1 MQNDNEIFEEIK
13 RSTNLNPRTEF
24 VNDTRHLLV
33 KKANHIR
40 KVSKIK
46 KLSYY
51 WSVVIA
57 TVAITAWISLFG
69 GNQYILK
76 SFHNVMSAIPKNNE
90 ESITASNKNPSVF
103 IYHTH
108 TTESFTPLL
117 ENKNLDE
124 AYDENKNITMVGAE
138 LTSELKKKNINVL
151 HSTTDFHKILRNRD
165 LDYSKI
171 FDISGKEVQT
181 VLDKNKNL
189 KLIIDIHRD
198 SQLKDAT
205 TIRIDG
211 KDVASVSFVVSENS
225 PNFKENRKIA
235 NLFHQKLE
243 KKYPG
248 LSRGVLLKEKS
259 RTNNPYKQNFYNQD
273 LFANSLLLQIGG
285 VENTID
291 EENRSVELLAEII
304 DELLIEID

>member
-13 RSTNLNPRTEF
+13 HSFDLNPRREF
-24 VNDTRHLLV
+24 VNDTRLLLI
-33 KKANHIR
+33 KKANRIS

-57 TVAITAWISLFG
+57 TVAITAWAFLLG
-69 GNQYILK
+69 GNQHIVK
-76 SFHNVMSAIPKNNE
+76 SYHTVMSAIPKNNE
-90 ESITASNKNPSVF
+90 ESMTASNKNPSVF

-108 TTESFTPLL
+108 NTESFTPLL

-124 AYDENKNITMVGAE
+124 AYDKNKNITVVGAE
-138 LTSELKKKNINVL
+138 LTSALKKKNINVL
-151 HSTTDFHKILRNRD
+151 HSTTDFEQKLRNRN

-171 FDISGKEVQT
+171 YDISGKEVQT
-181 VLDKNKNL
+181 VLEKNKNL

-198 SQLKDAT
+198 TQLKDAT

-248 LSRGVLLKEKS
+248 LSRGVLLKKS
-259 RTNNPYKQNFYNQD
+259 QTKNPYKQNFYNHD

-285 VENTID
+285 VENTMN

-304 DELLIEID
+304 DEILIEID

>member
-57 TVAITAWISLFG
+57 TVALTSWTFLFG
-69 GNQYILK
+69 GNQHIIK
-76 SFHNVMSAIPKNNE
+76 SYHTVMSAIPKNNE
-90 ESITASNKNPSVF
+90 ESMTASSKNSSVF

-117 ENKNLDE
+117 KDKNPDKALDNK
-124 AYDENKNITMVGAE
+124 KNITMVGAE

-151 HSTTDFHKILRNRD
+151 HSTTDFDKIVRDRD
-165 LDYSKI
+165 LDYSNI
-171 FDISGKEVQT
+171 YDISGKEVQT

-198 SQLKDAT
+198 TQLKDAT
-205 TIRIDG
+205 TVRIDG

-248 LSRGVLLKEKS
+248 LSRGVLLKVS
-259 RTNNPYKQNFYNQD
+259 QTRNPYKQKFYNQE

-285 VENTID
+285 VENTIE

-304 DELLIEID
+304 DEILVELD

>member
-57 TVAITAWISLFG
+57 TVALTAWTFLFG
-69 GNQYILK
+69 GNQHIVK
-76 SFHNVMSAIPKNNE
+76 SYHTVMSAIPKNNE
-90 ESITASNKNPSVF
+90 ESMTASNKNPSVF

-117 ENKNLDE
+117 ENKNIDE

-151 HSTTDFHKILRNRD
+151 HSTTDFDKIIRNRD

-171 FDISGKEVQT
+171 YDISGKEVQT

-198 SQLKDAT
+198 TQLKDAT

-248 LSRGVLLKEKS
+248 LSRGVLLKVSQTK
-259 RTNNPYKQNFYNQD
+259 NPYKQKFYNQD

-304 DELLIEID
+304 DEILVELD

>member
-51 WSVVIA
+51 WSVFIA
-57 TVAITAWISLFG
+57 TVALTAWTFLFG
-69 GNQYILK
+69 GNQHILK
-76 SFHNVMSAIPKNNE
+76 SYHTVMSAIPKNNE
-90 ESITASNKNPSVF
+90 ESMTASTKNPSVF

-117 ENKNLDE
+117 NNKNPDKALDKK
-124 AYDENKNITMVGAE
+124 KNITMVGAE

-151 HSTTDFHKILRNRD
+151 HSATDFDKIVRDRD

-171 FDISGKEVQT
+171 YDMSGKEVQT

-198 SQLKDAT
+198 TQLKDAT
-205 TIRIDG
+205 TVRIDG

-225 PNFKENRKIA
+225 PYFKENRKIA

-248 LSRGVLLKEKS
+248 LSRGILLKTSQTK
-259 RTNNPYKQNFYNQD
+259 NPYKQNFYNHD

-285 VENTID
+285 VENTIE

>member
-1 MQNDNEIFEEIK
+1 MQNDNEIFEGIK
-13 RSTNLNPRTEF
+13 HSPNLNPRSEF
-24 VNDTRHLLV
+24 VDDTRQLLI
-33 KKANHIR
+33 KKANRIS

-51 WSVVIA
+51 WSVAIA
-57 TVAITAWISLFG
+57 TVAMIAWTSLFG
-69 GNQYILK
+69 GNQYIVK
-76 SFHNVMSAIPKNNE
+76 SYHNVMSAFPENNV

-108 TTESFTPLL
+108 TTESFKPEL
-117 ENKNLDE
+117 ENKNIDE

-151 HSTTDFHKILRNRD
+151 HSTTDFDKIVRNRD
-165 LDYSKI
+165 LDYSNI
-171 FDISGKEVQT
+171 YDISGEEVQT

-198 SQLKDAT
+198 TQLKEAT

-235 NLFHQKLE
+235 KLFHQKLE

-248 LSRGVLLKEKS
+248 LSRGVLLKTS
-259 RTNNPYKQNFYNQD
+259 QTRNPYKQKFYNQD
-273 LFANSLLLQIGG
+273 LFGNSLLLQIGG
-285 VENTID
+285 VENTIE
-291 EENRSVELLAEII
+291 EENRSVELIAEVI
-304 DELLIEID
+304 DELLVELDE

>member
-57 TVAITAWISLFG
+57 TVALTAWTFLFG
-69 GNQYILK
+69 GNQYIVN
-76 SFHNVMSAIPKNNE
+76 SYHTVMSAIPKNNE
-90 ESITASNKNPSVF
+90 ESMTASNKNPSVF

-117 ENKNLDE
+117 NNKNPDKALD
-124 AYDENKNITMVGAE
+124 NKKNITMVGAE

-151 HSTTDFHKILRNRD
+151 HSTTDFDKIVRDRD
-165 LDYSKI
+165 LDYSNI
-171 FDISGKEVQT
+171 YDISGKEVQT

-198 SQLKDAT
+198 TQLKDAT
-205 TIRIDG
+205 TVRIDG

-248 LSRGVLLKEKS
+248 LSRGVLLKVS
-259 RTNNPYKQNFYNQD
+259 QTRNAYKQKFYNQD

-285 VENTID
+285 VENTIE

-304 DELLIEID
+304 DEILVELD

>member
-57 TVAITAWISLFG
+57 TVALTAWTFLFG
-69 GNQYILK
+69 GNQHIVK
-76 SFHNVMSAIPKNNE
+76 SYHTVMSAIPKIDE
-90 ESITASNKNPSVF
+90 ESMIASEENPSVF

-117 ENKNLDE
+117 KNKNPDK
-124 AYDENKNITMVGAE
+124 AYDKKKNITMVGAE
-138 LTSELKKKNINVL
+138 LTNKLKKKNINVL
-151 HSTTDFHKILRNRD
+151 HSTTDFEQKLRNRN

-171 FDISGKEVQT
+171 YDISGKEVQT

-198 SQLKDAT
+198 TQLKDAT

-248 LSRGVLLKEKS
+248 LSRGVLLNKS
-259 RTNNPYKQNFYNQD
+259 QTNNPYKQNFYNHD

-285 VENTID
+285 VENTIE
-291 EENRSVELLAEII
+291 EENRSVELLAEVI
-304 DELLIEID
+304 DEILIEIE

>member
-13 RSTNLNPRTEF
+13 HSFDLNPRREF
-24 VNDTRHLLV
+24 VNDTRLLLI
-33 KKANHIR
+33 KKANRIS
-40 KVSKIK
+40 KVRKIK

-57 TVAITAWISLFG
+57 TVALTAWTFLFG
-69 GNQYILK
+69 GNQHIVK
-76 SFHNVMSAIPKNNE
+76 SYHTVMSAIPKNNE
-90 ESITASNKNPSVF
+90 ESMTASSKNPSVF

-117 ENKNLDE
+117 NDKNPDKALDNK
-124 AYDENKNITMVGAE
+124 KNITMVGAE

-151 HSTTDFHKILRNRD
+151 HCTTDFDKIVRDRD
-165 LDYSKI
+165 LDYSNI
-171 FDISGKEVQT
+171 YDISGKEVQT

-198 SQLKDAT
+198 TQLKDAT
-205 TIRIDG
+205 TVRIDG
-211 KDVASVSFVVSENS
+211 KGVASVSFVVSENS

-248 LSRGVLLKEKS
+248 LSRGVLLKVS
-259 RTNNPYKQNFYNQD
+259 QTRNPYKQKFYNQE

-285 VENTID
+285 VENTIE

-304 DELLIEID
+304 DEILVELD

>member
-57 TVAITAWISLFG
+57 TLALTAWTFLFG
-69 GNQYILK
+69 GNQYIVN
-76 SFHNVMSAIPKNNE
+76 SYHTVMSAIPKNNE
-90 ESITASNKNPSVF
+90 ESMTASNKNPSVF

-108 TTESFTPLL
+108 TTESFAPLL
-117 ENKNLDE
+117 ENKNLDK
-124 AYDENKNITMVGAE
+124 AYDDKKNITMVGAE

-151 HSTTDFHKILRNRD
+151 HSTTDFDKIVRDRD
-165 LDYSKI
+165 LDYSNI
-171 FDISGKEVQT
+171 YDISGKEVQT

-198 SQLKDAT
+198 TQLKDAT
-205 TIRIDG
+205 TVRIDG

-248 LSRGVLLKEKS
+248 LSRGVLLKVS
-259 RTNNPYKQNFYNQD
+259 QTRNPYKQKFYNQD

>member
-57 TVAITAWISLFG
+57 TLALTAWTFLFG
-69 GNQYILK
+69 GNQHIIK
-76 SFHNVMSAIPKNNE
+76 SYQTVMSAIPKNNE
-90 ESITASNKNPSVF
+90 ESMTASNKNPSVF

-108 TTESFTPLL
+108 TTESFAPLL
-117 ENKNLDE
+117 ENKNLDK
-124 AYDENKNITMVGAE
+124 AYDDKKNITMVGAE

-151 HSTTDFHKILRNRD
+151 HSTTDFDKIVRDRD
-165 LDYSKI
+165 LDYSNI
-171 FDISGKEVQT
+171 YDISGKEVQT

-198 SQLKDAT
+198 TQLKDAT
-205 TIRIDG
+205 TVRIDG

-248 LSRGVLLKEKS
+248 LSRGVLLKVS
-259 RTNNPYKQNFYNQD
+259 QTRNPYKQKFYNQD

>member
-1 MQNDNEIFEEIK
+1 MLSVQNFRNVGCTPV
-13 RSTNLNPRTEF
+13 R
-24 VNDTRHLLV
+24 
-33 KKANHIR
+33 
-40 KVSKIK
+40 KIK

-57 TVAITAWISLFG
+57 TVALTAWTFLFG
-69 GNQYILK
+69 GNQHIVK
-76 SFHNVMSAIPKNNE
+76 SYHTVMSAIPKNNE
-90 ESITASNKNPSVF
+90 ESMTASSKNPSVF

-117 ENKNLDE
+117 NDKNPDKALDNK
-124 AYDENKNITMVGAE
+124 KNITMVGAE

-151 HSTTDFHKILRNRD
+151 HSTTDFDKIVRDRD
-165 LDYSKI
+165 LDYSNI
-171 FDISGKEVQT
+171 YDISGKEVQT

-198 SQLKDAT
+198 TQLKDAT
-205 TIRIDG
+205 TVRIDG

-248 LSRGVLLKEKS
+248 LSRGVLLKVS
-259 RTNNPYKQNFYNQD
+259 QTRNPYKQKFYNQE

-285 VENTID
+285 VENTIE

-304 DELLIEID
+304 DEILVELD

>member
-1 MQNDNEIFEEIK
+1 MQNDNEIFEEVK
-13 RSTNLNPRTEF
+13 HSFDLNPRSEF
-24 VNDTRHLLV
+24 VNDTRHLLI
-33 KKANHIR
+33 KKANRISKAR
-40 KVSKIK
+40 KIK

-51 WSVVIA
+51 WSLVIA
-57 TVAITAWISLFG
+57 TVAVAAWISLFG

-151 HSTTDFHKILRNRD
+151 HSTTDFDKIVRNRD

-171 FDISGKEVQT
+171 YDMSGKEVQT

-198 SQLKDAT
+198 TQLKDAT
-205 TIRIDG
+205 TLRIDG

-248 LSRGVLLKEKS
+248 LSRGVLLQVS
-259 RTNNPYKQNFYNQD
+259 QTRNPYKQKFYNQD

-285 VENTID
+285 VENTIE

-304 DELLIEID
+304 DEILIEID

>member
-40 KVSKIK
+40 KVNKIK

-57 TVAITAWISLFG
+57 TVALTAWTFLFG
-69 GNQYILK
+69 GNQYIVK
-76 SFHNVMSAIPKNNE
+76 SYHTVMSAIPKNNE
-90 ESITASNKNPSVF
+90 ESMTALTKNPSVF

-117 ENKNLDE
+117 NNKNPDKALDKK
-124 AYDENKNITMVGAE
+124 KNITMVGAE

-151 HSTTDFHKILRNRD
+151 HSTTDFDKIVRDRD
-165 LDYSKI
+165 LDYSNI
-171 FDISGKEVQT
+171 YDMSGKEVQT

-198 SQLKDAT
+198 TQLKDAT
-205 TIRIDG
+205 TVRIDG

-248 LSRGVLLKEKS
+248 LSRGVLLKVS
-259 RTNNPYKQNFYNQD
+259 QTRNPYKQKFYNQD

-285 VENTID
+285 VENTIE

-304 DELLIEID
+304 DEILVELD

>member
-33 KKANHIR
+33 KKANHIM

-57 TVAITAWISLFG
+57 TVALTAWTFLFG
-69 GNQYILK
+69 GNQHIIK
-76 SFHNVMSAIPKNNE
+76 SYQTVMSAIPKNNE
-90 ESITASNKNPSVF
+90 ESMTASNKNPSVF

-117 ENKNLDE
+117 NNKNPDKALDKK
-124 AYDENKNITMVGAE
+124 KNITMVGAE

-151 HSTTDFHKILRNRD
+151 HSTTDFDKIVRDRD
-165 LDYSKI
+165 LDYSNI
-171 FDISGKEVQT
+171 YDMSGKEVQT

-198 SQLKDAT
+198 TQLKDAT
-205 TIRIDG
+205 TVRIDG

-248 LSRGVLLKEKS
+248 LSRGVLLKVS
-259 RTNNPYKQNFYNQD
+259 QTRNPYKQKFYNQD

-285 VENTID
+285 VENTIE